1 MLSELLIGSHG
12 VTGLLIL
19 FLFLII
25 GIIVIIFIAKVIFF
39 VLPAGIIALVVWW
52 ITGGNEVLAGTA
64 FIIVAIISIAKR

>member
-1 MLSELLIGSHG
+1 MLSELLIGSYG
-12 VTGLLIL
+12 VTGLLVL

-25 GIIVIIFIAKVIFF
+25 GIFVIIFIAKVIFF

-52 ITGGNEVLAGTA
+52 ITGGNEVLAGIA